1 MPTISASTWNA
12 SYWNRA
18 LADDFDSSINNISQ
32 ALSRLEGVELAS
44 SSSSSTRIDGTLTNG
59 GSLYAI
65 GRSLGT
71 SSAVISQLVVN
82 SRPDLFLD
90 IRGSFND
97 YSGRITYL
105 KMVVADLGV
114 TFSGSLSFS
123 GSSVSGTASQVT
135 ASLGSKSFTVDGS
148 FNYTSAGWTGTVTRL
163 LLTDGSQSFE
173 ASGGSW
179 SYSSLMPLT
188 THSTLMYTLASGS
201 ETQNGG
207 SEGDLFTGSA
217 GNDTISG
224 GSGVDTIRYSGSSSS
239 AQITTLVT
247 GQVRVVT
254 PYAGTDTLSSIERI
268 EFTDKGYAFD
278 TTGSA
283 GTGAKFITV
292 AFGRGQI
299 SKYLSVGLQYLD
311 SGWSVQG
318 LSELVSNSG
327 LLDRMVGSPSNQ
339 AFVKHVFQ
347 NTLSRLPTSA
357 EMSAFESM
365 LSTGAQTKA
374 SLLAL
379 AAAYVPETTA
389 GLIPSDGI
397 TITGV
402 AYDLG

>member
-18 LADDFDSSINNISQ
+18 LADDFDSSVNNITQ
-32 ALSRLEGVELAS
+32 ALTRLERVELAS

-65 GRSLGT
+65 GRNLGT

-82 SRPDLFLD
+82 SQPDLFLD

-97 YSGRITYL
+97 YSGRLTYL
-105 KMVVADLGV
+105 KMVVADLGI
-114 TFSGSLSFS
+114 TFSGALSFS
-123 GSSVSGTASQVT
+123 GTSVSGTASQIT

-148 FNYTSAGWTGTVTRL
+148 FNYTSSGWSGTVTRL

-188 THSTLMYTLASGS
+188 THSSLMSTLASGS

-207 SEGDLFTGSA
+207 NEGDLFTGSA

-224 GSGVDTIRYSGSSSS
+224 GSGIDILRYSGSSNS
-239 AQITTLVT
+239 AQITTLTT

-283 GTGAKFITV
+283 GTGAKFITA
-292 AFGRGQI
+292 AFGKSQI
-299 SKYLSVGLQYLD
+299 SKYLAAGLQYLD
-311 SGWSVQG
+311 SGWSTNG
-318 LSELVSNSG
+318 LAELITSAGFV
-327 LLDRMVGSPSNQ
+327 DRAVGSSNNQ
-339 AFVKHVFQ
+339 AFIKYVFQ
-347 NTLSRLPTSA
+347 NTLSRQPTSA
-357 EMSAFESM
+357 ELSSFESM
-365 LSTGAQTKA
+365 LSTGAYTKA
-374 SLLAL
+374 SLIAL
-379 AAAYVPETTA
+379 AANVVPDVTA
-389 GLIPSDGI
+389 GLISSDGI
-397 TITGV
+397 STVGV
-402 AYDLG
+402 AYDLR

>member
-44 SSSSSTRIDGTLTNG
+44 SSGSSTRMDGTLTNG
-59 GSLYAI
+59 GNLYAI

-82 SRPDLFLD
+82 SQPDLFLD

-123 GSSVSGTASQVT
+123 GSSVSGSASQVT

-148 FNYTSAGWTGTVTRL
+148 FNYTSSGWTGTVTRL
-163 LLTDGSQSFE
+163 LLTDGSQTFE

-188 THSTLMYTLASGS
+188 THSSLMYTLASGS
-201 ETQNGG
+201 ETQTGG
-207 SEGDLFTGSA
+207 NEGDLFTGSA

-224 GSGVDTIRYSGSSSS
+224 GSGVDTVRYSGSSSS
-239 AQITTLVT
+239 AQITTLIT

-283 GTGAKFITV
+283 GAGAKFITV
-292 AFGRGQI
+292 AFGKSQV
-299 SKYLSVGLQYLD
+299 SKYLAAGLQYLD
-311 SGWSVQG
+311 SGWSTNG
-318 LSELVSNSG
+318 LAELVTSTG
-327 LLDRMVGSPSNQ
+327 LIDRAVGSQNNQ
-339 AFVKHVFQ
+339 AFIKYVFQ
-347 NTLSRLPTSA
+347 NTLSRQPTST
-357 EMSAFESM
+357 ELSSFESM
-365 LSTGAQTKA
+365 LSTGTHTKA
-374 SLLAL
+374 SLVAL
-379 AAAYVPETTA
+379 AANYV
-389 GLIPSDGI
+389 SDSAAGI
-397 TITGV
+397 TSTDSVNITGV
-402 AYDLG
+402 AYDLP